1 MELCILL
8 RHGESVYNVEE
19 RINGDPEIS
28 VALSDHG
35 REEAAQLALHI
46 ACVGI
51 DVCVHTRFL
60 RTSETARLALSER
73 AVDVP
78 FACEPLLDD
87 IGAGDLEGQPMKE
100 FAAWREAHGPKDPFP
115 GGESVYG
122 AAGRFAQGFQRLADR
137 PEDVVLAVC
146 HELPIRFAIN
156 AASRT
161 GNLERPEHPI
171 ANATAYLFERSA
183 LISAAA
189 GIEACIGSD

>member
-1 MELCILL
+1 MELCIFA

-35 REEAAQLALHI
+35 RQQAAELALHI
-46 ACVGI
+46 ASVRI
-51 DVCVHTRFL
+51 AVCVHTRFL
-60 RTSETARLALSER
+60 RTIETARLVLSER
-73 AVDVP
+73 SVDVP

-87 IGAGDLEGQPMKE
+87 IHAGDLEGRPMKE
-100 FAAWREAHGPKDPFP
+100 FAAWREAHGPEEPFP

-122 AAGRFAQGFQRLADR
+122 AAGRFAEGFRRLADR
-137 PEDVVLAVC
+137 PEDVALAVC

-156 AASRT
+156 AASGT
-161 GNLERPEHPI
+161 GDLERPAHPI

-189 GIEACIGSD
+189 GIEACMGR